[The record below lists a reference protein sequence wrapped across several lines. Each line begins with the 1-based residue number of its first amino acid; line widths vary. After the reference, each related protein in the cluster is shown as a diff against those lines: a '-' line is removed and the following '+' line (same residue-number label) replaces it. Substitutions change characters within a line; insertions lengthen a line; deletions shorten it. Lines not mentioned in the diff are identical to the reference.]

1 MFPQSCPTV
10 LLKSWEQ
17 LWSSQGFFGFF
28 FSLFLLDGTFLLS
41 TALEA
46 LGTPEGPGLQ
56 WKNLILQLKAE
67 ALVKIANADAA
78 EAAIKALEQV
88 FSLIKMVLFYFNF

>member
-1 MFPQSCPTV
+1 MQLWEEMFPQSYPTV
-10 LLKSWEQ
+10 LLKIWEQ
-17 LWSSQGFFGFF
+17 LWSSFKFLVLVFF
-28 FSLFLLDGTFLLS
+28 LFLLDGTFFLS

-46 LGTPEGPGLQ
+46 LGTPEGPNLQ

-78 EAAIKALEQV
+78 EAAIEALEQV
-88 FSLIKMVLFYFNF
+88 F